1 MDPLAPLMRQLR
13 PLWHHPRWPTLRAVL
28 VALHLVSVGVVACP
42 APVRSMTAET
52 WRRPAVQEELQ
63 AWSKR
68 LTACGYPMTA
78 SELQDV
84 SWTVQKRW
92 LAIRTELVRPFQTW
106 LRAVNAPQGWYM
118 FTGPDREPQR
128 FVLSFT
134 TKTSSVDD
142 VVFELGRAPAHPELI
157 HPDFL
162 DDHRVRRALFQTSW
176 GRNER
181 TFRQICLS
189 FNKSLRSR
197 RADVDDVVCRLVARR
212 VEHPYRPRVE
222 RPDRVVRELIVHA
235 DESRIE
241 RREDSA
247 TQKMKQTR
255 TTAAPPTTKPPDDA
269 QPSAAGT
276 TR

>member
-1 MDPLAPLMRQLR
+1 MV
-13 PLWHHPRWPTLRAVL
+13 RAVL
-28 VALHLVSVGVVACP
+28 VALHLVCVGVVACP

-52 WRRPAVQEELQ
+52 WRRPAVQEELD
-63 AWSKR
+63 AWAKR
-68 LTACGYPMTA
+68 LTAFGYPITP

-84 SWTVQKRW
+84 SWTLQKRW
-92 LAIRTELVRPFQTW
+92 LALRTEVVRPFQTW

-134 TKTSSVDD
+134 TKTSRVDE
-142 VVFELGRAPAHPELI
+142 VVFELGRAPARPELI

-162 DDHRVRRALFQTSW
+162 DDHRVRRALFQASW

-181 TFRQICLS
+181 TFRQICAA
-189 FNKSLRSR
+189 FNRTLRFR

-212 VEHPYRPRVE
+212 VEHPYRPRAE
-222 RPDRVVRELIVHA
+222 RPDRVVRELIVKA
-235 DESRIE
+235 DDSRIE

-247 TQKMKQTR
+247 THKMKQTR
-255 TTAAPPTTKPPDDA
+255 TAAPTSATESQDGST
-269 QPSAAGT
+269 PSATGT
-276 TR
+276 TQ